1 MARIRS
7 IKPEFWTDEKLTECS
22 LSARLLFIG
31 TWNFADDKGNL
42 QASAKRLKMQIFPA
56 DNIDC
61 QPLLDELIAHG
72 LLTEY
77 SVNDEKFLHIK
88 NFAKH
93 QVINRPS
100 KTSIPEPECL
110 EYSVSTHGELT
121 DGKERKGKERNI
133 YIPADFSISERVL
146 KWASEKGHSNLQ
158 QHFDNFVSVAKAKGY
173 KYVDWDEAFMNAIR
187 NNWANFQSAPA
198 TPRRKTV

>member
-61 QPLLDELIAHG
+61 QPLIDELIAHG

-110 EYSVSTHGELT
+110 EYSVSAHAELT

-133 YIPADFSISERVL
+133 YIPADFSISERVI

-173 KYVDWDEAFMNAIR
+173 KYVDWDEAFMNAVR
-187 NNWANFQSAPA
+187 NNWANIQAAPA